1 MTKRIALT
9 LAGIFVAS
17 SLFIATAAVADEIG
31 TRNDLIYTSQNN
43 GQFDRDLS
51 YSNPDYKLK

>member
-9 LAGIFVAS
+9 LAGIFAAS
-17 SLFIATAAVADEIG
+17 SLFIATAAVADETG
-31 TRNDLIYTSQNN
+31 TRNNLVYTSQNS

-51 YSNPDYKLK
+51 YSNPDYQKN